1 MQHGTVQPEL
11 ITRYTDALGAEREAP
26 AWAVTR
32 VEELLASVE
41 ATGDVVEV
49 HRLSPGQPTGPLAGR
64 TLTLEDGATV
74 LLGDVVPDDLPIGYH
89 AVDAEGGTGLVL
101 HAPRRVPA
109 ARRGWVLAAQ
119 LYAARSKRSWGQGDL
134 RDART
139 LATWAREAGDG
150 LLMVNPLH
158 AAIPGTDPQPSPYFA
173 STRVF
178 REPLYLAVDEV
189 PGPKRRDLRTAQREA
204 LDGTDRIDRRRAWSA
219 KRSALVARW
228 PTASADPATVAAID
242 RWLTDDVN
250 ARYAAFCVERDPRD
264 VGADPRFH
272 AWLQLL
278 VDEQVLAVGGNLV
291 NDVAVGVD
299 RAGADVAMWPDCF
312 VDEGTRIGC
321 PPDQFNT
328 LGQDWGLPPLHPV
341 NLRARGYE
349 PFVRAVRA
357 ATHGAAGIRLD
368 HVMALDR
375 TFWIPEGASPA
386 DGVYVKY
393 PLDEMLDVVAI
404 EAHRAGTFVVGEDLG
419 TVPASIPVALEAR
432 GILSYRVVSLDS
444 NHPSSFP
451 TRTMAAVTTHDLPT
465 MVGLLTGSDLEDQQ
479 RLDLSPN
486 VDGTWEAVGRLRHW
500 VGSDGADRDAEVL
513 RIHEM
518 VSASPADLACVTL
531 DDLAATP
538 LRPNMPGTIDEWPN
552 WRIPLPA
559 PLGEI
564 LATDRATR
572 LRGAMA
578 ARTPAHDGAD
588 R

>member
-1 MQHGTVQPEL
+1 MQPEL

-89 AVDAEGGTGLVL
+89 SVDAEGGTGLVL

-150 LLMVNPLH
+150 LLMINPLH

-357 ATHGAAGIRLD
+357 AAHGAAGIRLD

-404 EAHRAGTFVVGEDLG
+404 EAHRAQHLRRGRRPGHGAGVHPRGPRSPRHPLVPGGVARLEPPLVVPGAHHG
-419 TVPASIPVALEAR
+419 RGHHPRPAHDGRAAHRQRPRRPATTRPVA
-432 GILSYRVVSLDS
+432 
-444 NHPSSFP
+444 
-451 TRTMAAVTTHDLPT
+451 
-465 MVGLLTGSDLEDQQ
+465 Q
-479 RLDLSPN
+479 RRRHL
-486 VDGTWEAVGRLRHW
+486 GGGR
-500 VGSDGADRDAEVL
+500 S
-513 RIHEM
+513 
-518 VSASPADLACVTL
+518 
-531 DDLAATP
+531 
-538 LRPNMPGTIDEWPN
+538 
-552 WRIPLPA
+552 PA
-559 PLGEI
+559 PLGG
-564 LATDRATR
+564 LGR
-572 LRGAMA
+572 LRPRRGGAPHPRDGLRVAGRPRLRHPRRPGRHPAPTEHARHHRRVAQLADPAPRAPRRDPRDRPRDTA
-578 ARTPAHDGAD
+578 AGRDGGTHA
-588 R
+588 RARRS